1 MKRAGFGQGEIA
13 TPSSNGALCGCKVA
27 RGAHGSDIPHRIQRP
42 THGVKQKRSFHLS
55 TTVTFG
61 QLEDEVPGVPN
72 ESATGLEQRLL
83 QTREGPTLDGDRQN
97 QPTQQVAEVVGDD
110 PEQEADLVGPEPV
123 AGEARPVA
131 GSQRRERRANRLRYL
146 ALNDPRI
153 AMTSRPRLP
162 REYVYVARDQAANA

>member
-1 MKRAGFGQGEIA
+1 MPREAPDAPEDLSKEAPGQ
-13 TPSSNGALCGCKVA
+13 
-27 RGAHGSDIPHRIQRP
+27 
-42 THGVKQKRSFHLS
+42 
-55 TTVTFG
+55 VTFG

-72 ESATGLEQRLL
+72 ESATGLEQPLL

-110 PEQEADLVGPEPV
+110 PEKEADLVGPEPV